1 MIERAYRVLEKPF
14 ANTETLQ
21 LAELHA
27 LAMFYTPLEG
37 RFDRLTRLA
46 QRAFGA
52 PATAIAL
59 VHDGRLWLKS
69 VQGWNIHE
77 MEIEKSF
84 CSRVIRTGKPVVVE
98 DTLLDPEFVSHPLA
112 TQSPRFRFYAGSPL
126 LDHNGQPIGTLA
138 VYDTKPRPF
147 SAGDVQA
154 LRDLTE
160 LVQRELFATEICEA
174 QGRLVA
180 KLDLARRSAMIDP
193 LTRVWNRRAAQELLA
208 LAMEQ
213 AERDDTVL
221 GVCMIDVDNFKSIN
235 DTHGHQVGDQVLRKI
250 ASTLASNVRSGDA
263 VCRYGGDE
271 FLLLLPKTSRE
282 EIERIAERIGQRVG
296 EFPVKTR
303 SGPVPVEISTGVAL
317 RSAGRRI
324 NSEDLVEVAD
334 QALYRAKQGR
344 RSGARGKISAA

>member
-1 MIERAYRVLEKPF
+1 VLERPF

-59 VHDGRLWLKS
+59 LHDGRLWMKS
-69 VQGWNIHE
+69 AQGWNIQE
-77 MEIEKSF
+77 MALDQSF
-84 CSRVIRTGKPVVVE
+84 CNRVVRTAQTVVVE
-98 DTLLDPEFVSHPLA
+98 DTQLDPEFVSHPLV
-112 TQSPRFRFYAGSPL
+112 TQPPRFRFYAGSPL
-126 LDHNGQPIGTLA
+126 LDHNGAPIGTLA
-138 VYDTKPRPF
+138 IYDIKPRSF
-147 SAGDVQA
+147 SAADVQA

-160 LVQRELFATEICEA
+160 LVQRELFAAEICEA
-174 QGRLVA
+174 QGQLVA
-180 KLDLARRSAMIDP
+180 KLDIARRSAMIDA
-193 LTRVWNRRAAQELLA
+193 LTRVWNRRAAQDLLG
-208 LAMEQ
+208 LAMQQ

-235 DTHGHQVGDQVLRKI
+235 DTHGHQVGDQVLRKV
-250 ASTLASNVRSGDA
+250 ASTLVSNVRSGDA

-271 FLLLLPKTSRE
+271 FLLILQKTSRE
-282 EIERIAERIGQRVG
+282 EVERIVERIEQRVS

-303 SGPVPVEISTGVAL
+303 SGAVPVAISTGVAV
-317 RSAGRRI
+317 RSAGRRMA
-324 NSEDLVEVAD
+324 SEDLVEVAD

-344 RSGARGKISAA
+344 RPGARSKVTAA